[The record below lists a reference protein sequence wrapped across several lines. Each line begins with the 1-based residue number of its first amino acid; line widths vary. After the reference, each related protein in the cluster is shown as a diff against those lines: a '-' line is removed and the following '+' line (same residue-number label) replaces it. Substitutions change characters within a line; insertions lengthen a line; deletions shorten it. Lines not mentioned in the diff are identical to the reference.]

1 MVVLL
6 AIVKTL
12 PTQIVAGDT
21 VTLVQEQRPLLNYSL
36 LYWPDIICLGIARM
50 GNFRIG

>member
-36 LYWPDIICLGIARM
+36 LYCPDIICLGIARM